1 MSSSVDPRTI
11 AIRDFHYELPQE
23 RIAKYPLE
31 ERDAS
36 KLLIWQNGNIQEEQ
50 YKNVAAFVPE
60 HAQLVFNDSRVIR
73 ARLFFKNVNGK
84 KIEVF
89 CLDPS
94 EPADMAQS
102 MSAVGKVV
110 WKTLVGGASKT
121 MDPHLKSWDDALP
134 FNACILERKSDHFLV
149 EFTWTQNLSFAELL
163 DRTGA
168 LPIPPYLKRDTENI
182 DAERYQTVYAKEE
195 GSVAAPTAGLHFTKR
210 IFKAL
215 EEKKVESLF
224 LTLHVGAGTF
234 KPVKADTM
242 AFHDMHAETLMVRK
256 NTLLQLLKSINEFR
270 AVVGTT
276 SMRTLESLYWLGEKV
291 LRHPDLEASDLLVD
305 QWQAYDFPAHGLSPE
320 RALQALVDW
329 MNRKDLHEFQTRTSI
344 IIAPGYQFR
353 LSHALFT
360 NFHQPGS
367 TLILL
372 VAAILG
378 EKWKEVYDYAME
390 HDFRFLSYGD
400 GSLLFIP
407 ESCQFRALSEEP
419 Q

>member
-1 MSSSVDPRTI
+1 MSVSDPRTI
-11 AIRDFHYELPQE
+11 AIRDFHYDLPQE

-36 KLLIWQNGNIQEEQ
+36 KLLIWREGAIQEDV
-50 YKNVAAFVPE
+50 YKNVSALVPE
-60 HAQLVFNDSRVIR
+60 NAQLVFNDSRVIR

-89 CLDPS
+89 CLDPAN
-94 EPADMAQS
+94 PADMAQS
-102 MSAVGKVV
+102 MSSVGKVV

-121 MDPHLKSWDDALP
+121 MDPHLLSWHDEVP
-134 FNACILERKSDHFLV
+134 FAAKILERNQDHFLV
-149 EFTWTQNLSFAELL
+149 EFTWTQHLSFAELL
-163 DRTGA
+163 DQTGA
-168 LPIPPYLKRDTENI
+168 LPIPPYLKRDTESI
-182 DAERYQTVYAKEE
+182 DTERYQTVYAKEE

-210 IFKAL
+210 IF
-215 EEKKVESLF
+215 EELDSKKVERIF

-234 KPVKADTM
+234 KPVKSDTM
-242 AFHDMHAETLMVRK
+242 ALHDMHAETMMVRK
-256 NTLLQLLKSINEFR
+256 STLQQFLQSSGAFR

-291 LRHPDLEASDLLVD
+291 IRHPEIQASELHVD
-305 QWQAYDFPAHGLSPE
+305 QWQAYDFPASGLSTNK
-320 RALQALVDW
+320 ALTALLEW
-329 MNRKDLHEFQTRTSI
+329 MNRNGLEEFQTRTSI
-344 IIAPGYQFR
+344 IIAPGYLFR
-353 LSHALFT
+353 MTNALFT

-378 EKWKEVYDYAME
+378 EDWKKVYAYAME

-407 ESCQFRALSEEP
+407 QSRQFQVMEAESGN
-419 Q
+419 